1 MCLAKLPYGKYFLL
15 FLGLAPLLSSTLTT
29 YPWHCLLP
37 GTIGRSN
44 LILAYALGLLS
55 FRELPVLGE
64 KAGVA
69 MGSLLRG
76 CSLQRWRLSFHLE
89 QRSAG
94 WEILAMYKRVRGKI
108 QEKRGS
114 SMGSSFEYKCL
125 ALPSD

>member
-69 MGSLLRG
+69 MGIKRM
-76 CSLQRWRLSFHLE
+76 QPPEVETEFSFRTEECWVGDPGH
-89 QRSAG
+89 
-94 WEILAMYKRVRGKI
+94 V
-108 QEKRGS
+108 
-114 SMGSSFEYKCL
+114 
-125 ALPSD
+125 